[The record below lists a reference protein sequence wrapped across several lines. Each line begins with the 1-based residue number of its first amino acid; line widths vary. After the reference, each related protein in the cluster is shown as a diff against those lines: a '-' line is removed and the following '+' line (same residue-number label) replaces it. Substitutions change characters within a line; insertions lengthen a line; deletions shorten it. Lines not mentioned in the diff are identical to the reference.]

1 MIFQLKV
8 TLEHTGVWRRLL
20 VDEGMTFWQLHQ
32 LLQIAF
38 EWDDEHLHEFYFR
51 KAPFHIAE
59 DLNDEDDV
67 IEISSNEPAIIG
79 NKTVN
84 QWNMYLSFDETEE
97 LLSDWFIDLK
107 DSCLYTYDFGDDW
120 KHRIVLEKILA
131 PDHELDYPHCLAGEN
146 EAPEEDSGLW
156 HATSKHADEDEVRS
170 RINETVA
177 RYGQSLNGP
186 DFERRKADS
195 IAKAEQWRKLFQ
207 LTIQYNKLKPWEWMD
222 DTMVF
227 AVKDAH
233 TGIMGYCSV
242 LGAGDELYGLAVSR
256 GNEGLSMLTRLM
268 HGDVDSDTMRYEDNS
283 ILLSLEDRSDLPEE
297 HYILTQF
304 ADVRF
309 RGKNSWPCFL
319 SRRPGFAQW
328 TLDPDEVIFMSNML
342 EQAIVVATRFREN
355 PYLFHSKR
363 PNQFFTRVPKLEHD
377 QITWHDDWTSSL
389 PESSV
394 ETAIQP
400 QPLHISEFQI
410 ASMKK
415 NTPVSTMAWE
425 QGLYHLPAPIQ
436 EDEDERPYYPLISIS
451 LDPHSQYMIG
461 HQLIEFNDDIANIVQ
476 HQFINC
482 IMGVNVRPSLVYVDK
497 ERVFSALV
505 KLCEKLG
512 IELQLVEK
520 LHVLDH
526 TYKEMAAMMSD
537 EMP

>member
-1 MIFQLKV
+1 M
-8 TLEHTGVWRRLL
+8 EHTGLWRRLL
-20 VDEGMTFWQLHQ
+20 VDEEMTFWQLHRLIQ
-32 LLQIAF
+32 VAF
-38 EWDDEHLHEFYFR
+38 EWDDDQSHEFIF
-51 KAPFHIAE
+51 KKVPFHILE
-59 DLNDEDDV
+59 DIEIEVDFIEVDMIKTAIISNLPFSQMWSNLFLEEDDEYV
-67 IEISSNEPAIIG
+67 FH
-79 NKTVN
+79 
-84 QWNMYLSFDETEE
+84 WFLE
-97 LLSDWFIDLK
+97 LQ
-107 DSCLYTYDFGDDW
+107 DSCLYTCENW
-120 KHRIVLEKILA
+120 QCRIVLEKTLS
-131 PDHELDYPHCLAGEN
+131 PDQELIYPHCLAGEN
-146 EAPEEDSGLW
+146 ELSKKKDIFGQVIGQMANEE
-156 HATSKHADEDEVRS
+156 EIRP
-170 RINETVA
+170 RINEKLA
-177 RYGQSLNGP
+177 RYSESLNGS
-186 DFERRKADS
+186 DFDSRKEDS
-195 IAKAEQWRKLFQ
+195 IYKAKQWAKLFQ
-207 LTIQYNKLKPWEWMD
+207 LTKEYRKLKPWEWMD

-242 LGAGDELYGLAVSR
+242 LGAGDELYGIAVSR

-268 HGDVDSDTMRYEDNS
+268 HDDVDTDTMRYEDNS

-309 RGKNSWPCFL
+309 RGKKSWPCFL
-319 SRRPGFAQW
+319 SRLPGFSPW
-328 TLDPDEVIFMSNML
+328 TLDLDEVIFMTNML
-342 EQAIVVATRFREN
+342 EQAINVVTRFREN

-400 QPLHISEFQI
+400 QPLHISEFQL
-410 ASMKK
+410 ASIKK
-415 NTPVSTMAWE
+415 NTTISAMGWE
-425 QGLYHLPAPIQ
+425 QGLYYLPTPLQ
-436 EDEDERPYYPLISIS
+436 EDGDQRAYYPLISIS
-451 LDPHSQYMIG
+451 LDPHSQYLIG

-526 TYKEMAAMMSD
+526 TYQEMAALMSD
-537 EMP
+537 ETP